1 MPKLPRPR
9 GPISEQVLT
18 ALRGQPGPIDAIRVE
33 AADLG
38 DDDLNLALYA
48 SYELHYRGFD
58 EVDDRW
64 EWHPPLLALRGEL
77 ERAFEELLVE
87 ALGSQGGRSVPAE
100 AIDVALREIADTDQG
115 PPVSRYVELEATLDQ
130 VREFLIH
137 RSAYQLKE
145 ADPHTWAIPRL
156 HGKPKAAIVEVQA
169 DEYGDGRAERIHA
182 QLFAD
187 AMAALGLDPAY
198 GAYLD
203 RIPGVTLA
211 TVNLMSL
218 CGLHRRLLP
227 AIVGHLALFEMTS
240 SVPNRR
246 YGNGIRRLGFAGDAV
261 AFFDEHVVADAVH
274 ENIAAVDLAGGLV
287 RQDAALAGGVLWGAR
302 ALALLDA
309 RWAEH
314 VLDAWQDRRSSLLEP
329 TRRAEAG
336 ELVGSVAQGADPRL
350 AAPA

>member
-1 MPKLPRPR
+1 MPTLPPPR
-9 GPISEQVLT
+9 GPISEGIVT
-18 ALRGQPGPIDAIRVE
+18 ALRGEPGAVDAVDTRTTDGL
-33 AADLG
+33 ADE
-38 DDDLNLALYA
+38 DLNLALYVC
-48 SYELHYRGFD
+48 YELHYRGFD
-58 EVDDRW
+58 DVDDRW
-64 EWHPPLLALRGEL
+64 EWEPGLLEVRGAL
-77 ERAFEELLVE
+77 ERTFEELLLD
-87 ALGSQGGRSVPAE
+87 ALGPPDGASVPAGE
-100 AIDVALREIADTDQG
+100 VDVALREIADAEQG
-115 PPVSRYVELEATLDQ
+115 PPLSRYVELEATLDQ

-156 HGKPKAAIVEVQA
+156 HGGPKAAIVEVQA

-182 QLFAD
+182 RLFGD
-187 AMAALGLDPAY
+187 AMAALGLDATY

-203 RIPGVTLA
+203 RIPGLTLA
-211 TVNLMSL
+211 TVNLMSM

-246 YGNGIRRLGFAGDAV
+246 YGNGIRRLGFDGKAV
-261 AFFDEHVVADAVH
+261 DFFDEHVVADAVH

-287 RQDAALAGGVLWGAR
+287 RQDPELAGRVLWGAR

-314 VLDAWQDRRSSLLEP
+314 VLGAWEDGRSSLLEP
-329 TRRAEAG
+329 AGSPEAR
-336 ELVGSVAQGADPRL
+336 ELVGPVA
-350 AAPA
+350 